1 MAGITMAGVT
11 MILVA
16 STVLVEDFQGFMGAL
31 VATQDYTGVLVDITG
46 DSEGSTGHSLPAL
59 VVQRLKNQTA
69 RNTRKTKGI
78 IRKPKVIKNLPQKV
92 RKRIESIR

>member
-1 MAGITMAGVT
+1 MAGVT

-46 DSEGSTGHSLPAL
+46 DSEGSTGLSLPAL

-69 RNTRKTKGI
+69 KST
-78 IRKPKVIKNLPQKV
+78 RKPKVIKNLPQKV
-92 RKRIESIR
+92 RRRIESIR